1 MNCRTQNRQ
10 CIYISS
16 SETNDSQL
24 RRKLTEMKEARDSLE
39 KKVLMGN
46 IGNQASRQTQLQT
59 LSGAPIA
66 SLEGD
71 VGGHG
76 DESDVEG
83 YLEPTPLAIPDAA
96 YAEADS
102 EDLNDLGVALGRIR
116 LGERVGGLFRPRVGD
131 EVRPRLQCVALFL
144 TLIQFYSLDSRFRP
158 NYRKVRQ
165 KRPRYTRAQPP

>member
-1 MNCRTQNRQ
+1 MNCRSQNRQ

-16 SETNDSQL
+16 SETNDTQL
-24 RRKLTEMKEARDSLE
+24 RRKLTEMKDARDSLE
-39 KKVLMGN
+39 KKVLLGKVED
-46 IGNQASRQTQLQT
+46 QATRQKQLQR

-96 YAEADS
+96 YAEDDS
-102 EDLNDLGVALGRIR
+102 EEVNDLGVSLGKIR
-116 LGERVGGLFRPRVGD
+116 LGERVGGLFRPRIGD
-131 EVRPRLQCVALFL
+131 EV
-144 TLIQFYSLDSRFRP
+144 
-158 NYRKVRQ
+158 
-165 KRPRYTRAQPP
+165 

>member
-1 MNCRTQNRQ
+1 MNCRSQNRQ

-24 RRKLTEMKEARDSLE
+24 RRKLTEMKDARDSLE
-39 KKVLMGN
+39 KKVLLGK
-46 IGNQASRQTQLQT
+46 IDDQAARQDQLQS

-83 YLEPTPLAIPDAA
+83 YLEPTSLAIPDAA
-96 YAEADS
+96 YAEDDS
-102 EDLNDLGVALGRIR
+102 ENINDLGVALGKIR
-116 LGERVGGLFRPRVGD
+116 LGERVGGLFRPRIGD
-131 EVRPRLQCVALFL
+131 EVRLR
-144 TLIQFYSLDSRFRP
+144 FYCICFRCPFTDIDSIL
-158 NYRKVRQ
+158 
-165 KRPRYTRAQPP
+165 